1 MSLWLVRAGSSGEH
15 EARFLRDGRIY
26 VTWEGFDRDLTSLAS
41 REVLIGVLEGVYPDR
56 KPKAVANWAS
66 QIWPFVGRMQTGDWV
81 VLPSK
86 TKAVL
91 HFGEITGPYQFNAAG
106 PDPYF
111 HSRTV
116 KWFAQDIP
124 RSRFDQDLLYS
135 FGAFMTICRIER
147 NDAERRVRQMAT
159 NDWKPAAFPSLP
171 LGGDEDTPEASGAP
185 DIERFSKDEIARFIT
200 TRFAGHGLARL
211 VEAVLKAKGFFTYR
225 SPPGAD
231 KGVDLLASAGALG
244 FDRPKICVQVKSGDT
259 PVDRPTLDQLIGA
272 MQNFGADA
280 GLLVSWSGFRSSV
293 DREVPAQFFRV
304 RLWDQDSLIEELLAS
319 YDKLDDELKAELP
332 LKKVWAI
339 AYTDE

>member
-1 MSLWLVRAGSSGEH
+1 MSLWLVRAGSAGEY
-15 EARFLRDGRIY
+15 ESKFLKDGRIY
-26 VTWEGFDRDLTSLAS
+26 VTWGRFDRDLTSLGS
-41 REVLIGVLEGVYPDR
+41 REELIGVLESTYPET
-56 KPKAVANWAS
+56 KPRAVANWAS
-66 QIWPFVGRMQTGDWV
+66 QIWPFVGRMQPGDWV

-91 HFGEITGPYQFNAAG
+91 HFGEITGQYHFNAAG

-111 HSRTV
+111 HYRTV

-135 FGAFMTICRIER
+135 FGAFLTICRIER
-147 NDAERRVRQMAT
+147 NDAERRVRQMAAS
-159 NDWKPAAFPSLP
+159 DWKAAAFPGPSSSDD
-171 LGGDEDTPEASGAP
+171 GDTAEASRAP

-200 TRFAGHGLARL
+200 ARFSGHGLARL

-225 SPPGAD
+225 SPAGAD

-293 DREVPAQFFRV
+293 DREIPAQFFRV
-304 RLWDQDSLIEELLAS
+304 RLWDQDALIEELLAS

-339 AYTDE
+339 AYPDE